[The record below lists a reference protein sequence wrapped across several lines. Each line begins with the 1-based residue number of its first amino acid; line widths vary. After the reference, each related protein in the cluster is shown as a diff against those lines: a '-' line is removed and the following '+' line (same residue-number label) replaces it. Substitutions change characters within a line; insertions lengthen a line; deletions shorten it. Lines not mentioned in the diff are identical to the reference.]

1 MKLLKFIIRAFSL
14 MTLLVV
20 CYWLGNL
27 TYPYLLMT
35 FGHGANTAIGAL
47 AIAYVPLMIL
57 YLMDQKE
64 DD

>member
-1 MKLLKFIIRAFSL
+1 MRLLRYLVRALSL
-14 MTLLVV
+14 MILLVV
-20 CYWLGNL
+20 CHWLGNI
-27 TYPYLLMT
+27 TYPYLLMN
-35 FGHGANTAIGAL
+35 FGTGVGGAL